1 MLMDMRDERR
11 AARQLS
17 QRIETILDIKEV
29 QEPDD
34 LLDTARRLAR
44 LGDLFGPPGAAF
56 ERRLTARVEARL
68 AERPRRRSGW
78 RPRLAWG
85 VVVGAVL
92 VIAGL
97 FTPPGQAVVAR
108 LAAVFHLGRTE
119 VRVEPE
125 RADLSRTF
133 TATAETTLPGLPEA
147 RATAM
152 PRTFQ
157 VPATLPDGYR
167 LHRVS
172 TSHFDELPA
181 WVQPLFIDVTYRR
194 ETAGFVWELAY
205 RQYFVS
211 SGGPGTIEALTYPPE
226 EFESVREVKVG
237 GFPAVLL
244 TKPAAS
250 PVQPSEQV
258 LHLVWERE
266 SAIFTLTATD
276 LSPDELVRVAESV
289 APYR

>member
-1 MLMDMRDERR
+1 MGVRGERK
-11 AARQLS
+11 AARRLS
-17 QRIETILDIKEV
+17 QRIEMILDISED
-29 QEPDD
+29 QGPDD
-34 LLDTARRLAR
+34 LVDTARRLAR
-44 LGDLFGPPGAAF
+44 LGDLFGPPDAAF
-56 ERRLTARVEARL
+56 ERRLTARIEARL
-68 AERPRRRSGW
+68 AERPRRRASW

-85 VVVGAVL
+85 IVVGAVL

-108 LAAVFHLGRTE
+108 LAAVFQLGQTQ

-125 RADLSRTF
+125 RTDLVRTF
-133 TATAETTLPGLPEA
+133 TATTEMPLPGLPEA

-157 VPATLPDGYR
+157 VPAYLPDGYR

-226 EFESVREVKVG
+226 EFESVREVIVG

-244 TKPAAS
+244 TKPSVS
-250 PVQPSEQV
+250 PVQPSEQI

-266 SAIFTLTATD
+266 NAVFTLTATD
-276 LSPDELVRVAESV
+276 LLPDELVRIAESV
-289 APYR
+289 VPYR